1 MDPDDYE
8 LILESFNAIDMKS
21 ETLQTDLIELNV
33 KTCQVD
39 KFTFEKVSMT
49 ILYQIDSGSLYKELP
64 KVTQKPPN
72 CSNDFELTTQL
83 F

>member
-1 MDPDDYE
+1 MDPDDYK

-49 ILYQIDSGSLYKELP
+49 ILYQIDSGSL
-64 KVTQKPPN
+64 
-72 CSNDFELTTQL
+72 
-83 F
+83 